1 MIGTAA
7 HLVDAADIPT
17 AAVDGGKTLTLNGRS
32 LSDISTYPFGNQPRR
47 QILCAASNSG
57 LTNCSVLR
65 DDLPLSSWG
74 APMFTPLECRLRAA
88 ECQKMVAQAP
98 NPRIGVVLADMART
112 WTRLALETEQSLKEN
127 RPPLELIV
135 PNLPLPLA
143 SPPVLP
149 DS

>member
-1 MIGTAA
+1 MG
-7 HLVDAADIPT
+7 H
-17 AAVDGGKTLTLNGRS
+17 
-32 LSDISTYPFGNQPRR
+32 
-47 QILCAASNSG
+47 
-57 LTNCSVLR
+57 
-65 DDLPLSSWG
+65 

-112 WTRLALETEQSLKEN
+112 WTRLALETEQSLKES

-135 PNLPLPLA
+135 PNLPLPPA
-143 SPPVLP
+143 SPQERL

>member
-1 MIGTAA
+1 MG
-7 HLVDAADIPT
+7 H
-17 AAVDGGKTLTLNGRS
+17 
-32 LSDISTYPFGNQPRR
+32 
-47 QILCAASNSG
+47 
-57 LTNCSVLR
+57 
-65 DDLPLSSWG
+65 

-88 ECQKMVAQAP
+88 ECQRMVAKAP
-98 NPRIGVVLADMART
+98 NPRISVVLADMART

>member
-1 MIGTAA
+1 
-7 HLVDAADIPT
+7 
-17 AAVDGGKTLTLNGRS
+17 
-32 LSDISTYPFGNQPRR
+32 
-47 QILCAASNSG
+47 
-57 LTNCSVLR
+57 
-65 DDLPLSSWG
+65 
-74 APMFTPLECRLRAA
+74 MFTPLECRLRAA
-88 ECQKMVAQAP
+88 ECQRMVAQAP
-98 NPRIGVVLADMART
+98 NPRIRVVLADMACT

>member
-1 MIGTAA
+1 
-7 HLVDAADIPT
+7 
-17 AAVDGGKTLTLNGRS
+17 
-32 LSDISTYPFGNQPRR
+32 
-47 QILCAASNSG
+47 
-57 LTNCSVLR
+57 
-65 DDLPLSSWG
+65 
-74 APMFTPLECRLRAA
+74 
-88 ECQKMVAQAP
+88 MVAQAP

-135 PNLPLPLA
+135 PNLPPPLA

>member
-1 MIGTAA
+1 
-7 HLVDAADIPT
+7 
-17 AAVDGGKTLTLNGRS
+17 
-32 LSDISTYPFGNQPRR
+32 
-47 QILCAASNSG
+47 
-57 LTNCSVLR
+57 
-65 DDLPLSSWG
+65 
-74 APMFTPLECRLRAA
+74 
-88 ECQKMVAQAP
+88 MVAQAP